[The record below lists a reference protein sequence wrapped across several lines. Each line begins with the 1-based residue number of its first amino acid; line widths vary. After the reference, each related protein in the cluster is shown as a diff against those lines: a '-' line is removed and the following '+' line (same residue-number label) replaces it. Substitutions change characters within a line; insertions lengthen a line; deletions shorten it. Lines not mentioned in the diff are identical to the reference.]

1 VSSEVRIVGGTVVTQ
16 DTERR
21 VLADGEIA
29 FDRVSGAIGYVGASR
44 GPLGAGDLD
53 ARGHVVMPGLVNA
66 HTHSGMTPLRGYSD
80 DVDFPTWLGRVRTF
94 EVEMTVDDIY
104 WGLQLAL
111 AEMLRSGTTTFA
123 DMFLWDSRLLASVAA
138 AGMRV
143 LAAPATFGYD
153 AVAYPGASPADGRA
167 VVDRT
172 ERLAE
177 EFAGDRQIR
186 LAFGPHAPYT
196 CSPELFRDVAARAA
210 RLGLPVQV
218 HLSETAAELRESLA
232 RFGRTPVAHVASLG
246 LFEVPVLVAHCNHP
260 TDDDVELLARHRAAV
275 AHNPVSNLKLG
286 AGIAP
291 IPRLRAADV
300 RLALGTDSVASN
312 NNLDLFEEIKLAALL
327 QRGLHETPDIV
338 LGADCVAMATN
349 EGAEA
354 VGFPEVGRLEV
365 GCWADI
371 VVLDASQPH
380 ATPLH
385 SAVSYLAFAAR
396 GGDVRHVFVGGRQV
410 VADGALTTLDEQEIR
425 ARVRKTAARITS
437 RLSPTSDRSV
447 PSADR
452 S

>member
-1 VSSEVRIVGGTVVTQ
+1 MSSEVRIVGGTVVTQ
-16 DTERR
+16 DAAGG
-21 VLADGEIA
+21 VIADGEVA
-29 FDRVSGAIGYVGASR
+29 FDPASGEIRYVGTAR
-44 GPLGAGDLD
+44 GSAGAGDLD
-53 ARGHVVMPGLVNA
+53 ARDHVVMPGLVNA
-66 HTHSGMTPLRGYSD
+66 HTHSGMTPLRGYAD
-80 DVDFPTWLGRVRTF
+80 DVDFPTWLGRVRAF
-94 EVEMTVDDIY
+94 EVEMTAEDIY

-111 AEMLRSGTTTFA
+111 VEMLKSGTTTFA

-143 LAAPATFGYD
+143 LAATATFGYD
-153 AVAYPGASPADGRA
+153 AVAYPGASPAAGRA
-167 VVDRT
+167 VLAHT
-172 ERLAE
+172 ERLAA

-196 CSPELFRDVAARAA
+196 CSPDLFRDVAARAA

-218 HLSETAAELRESLA
+218 HLSETASEVRQALE

-260 TDDDVELLARHRAAV
+260 TDDDLKLLARHRVAV

-291 IPRLRAADV
+291 IPRLRAAGV
-300 RLALGTDSVASN
+300 RLGLGTDSVASN

-327 QRGLHETPDIV
+327 QRGVHETPDIV
-338 LGADCVAMATN
+338 LGADCLAMATT

-365 GCWADI
+365 GRWADV
-371 VVLDASQPH
+371 VVLDAAQPQ

-385 SAVSYLAFAAR
+385 SAPSFLAFAAR
-396 GGDVRHVFVGGRQV
+396 GSDVRHVFVGGRQV
-410 VADGALTTLDEQEIR
+410 VADGVVTTLDEPEIR
-425 ARVRKTAARITS
+425 HRVRETAARITAKVS
-437 RLSPTSDRSV
+437 TQGEGVGR
-447 PSADR
+447 
-452 S
+452 